1 MNTTI
6 LICILIYFF
15 VYLTMLAYTLY
26 KLNNKVNEINKMV
39 SQELCFL
46 KIEIEKSKKQ
56 GKERKKNFI
65 KSKKKEKNI
74 FE

>member
-1 MNTTI
+1 MNTNI
-6 LICILIYFF
+6 LICILVYFF

-26 KLNNKVNEINKMV
+26 KLNNKVNEINKIV
-39 SQELCFL
+39 CQELGFL
-46 KIEIEKSKKQ
+46 KIAIEKSKKER
-56 GKERKKNFI
+56 KERKINLV